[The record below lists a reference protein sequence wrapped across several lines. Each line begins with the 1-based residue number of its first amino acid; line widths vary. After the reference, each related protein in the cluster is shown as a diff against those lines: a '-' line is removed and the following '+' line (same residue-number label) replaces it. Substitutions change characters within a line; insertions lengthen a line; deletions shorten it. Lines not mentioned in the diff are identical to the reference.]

1 MGIIHKIKKP
11 IYNAIQGKHLDDFFK
26 IRTDFI
32 KSRVRLLCSLTILI
46 YFVTL
51 GIWLLL
57 DPSKFTPL
65 DISIGV
71 LLVLASAVVLG
82 FNRKITT
89 FNGARYNSL
98 VIDSVPEDFT
108 LLAWDNKKEIMAIHH
123 DKYPLFGVQFHP
135 ESFLTEEGDKLMK
148 NFLYEV

>member
-1 MGIIHKIKKP
+1 MIKNFYKDIP
-11 IYNAIQGKHLDDFFK
+11 I
-26 IRTDFI
+26 
-32 KSRVRLLCSLTILI
+32 
-46 YFVTL
+46 L
-51 GIWLLL
+51 GICLGHQCIGEIFG
-57 DPSKFTPL
+57 SKIVKSKEILHGKTSK
-65 DISIGV
+65 IYHTKNSIFSD
-71 LLVLASAVVLG
+71 LKDS
-82 FNRKITT
+82 